1 MQGVIVLSGKGDG
14 VKKLQLQNAI
24 SNFLK
29 FMAFVKT
36 ASPLTLRA
44 YWVDLSQA
52 FDLPREA
59 LVEGAGPVGTK
70 DFNIEGR
77 LFRSAGP
84 SFTEKEL
91 LNRARD
97 AMNGWG
103 RLSLASRNRKAA
115 TLKSFFGWCYQESLT
130 ESDLSTRVHCPKVPR
145 KLPHFLSVDEIISI
159 TKSFD
164 EDDSIEEQALF
175 YLLYGGGLRISE
187 ACGLEWKRVSGRQIR
202 VLGKGSKERI
212 VPLPDIVVKILKELR
227 AQQAPK
233 TPYVFGSEPLD
244 TRKAFTWIRRRGEK
258 AKLMKLLHPHA
269 LRHSY
274 ATHLLSGGANLRSLQ
289 ELLGHDSLRATEK
302 YTHLGMD
309 QLARMMEKTHPLG
322 KKAR

>member
-1 MQGVIVLSGKGDG
+1 M
-14 VKKLQLQNAI
+14 KKLQLQTAI
-24 SNFLK
+24 SNYLK
-29 FMAFVKT
+29 FMGFVRT

-59 LVEGAGPVGTK
+59 LVDGAGPVGSK

-77 LFRSAGP
+77 LFRAAGP
-84 SFTEKEL
+84 SFTEVEL
-91 LNRARD
+91 LNRARE
-97 AMNGWG
+97 ALNGWG

-130 ESDLSTRVHCPKVPR
+130 QTDLSTRIHTPKVPR
-145 KLPHFLSVDEIISI
+145 QLPHFLSVDEIIAVV
-159 TKSFD
+159 KSFD
-164 EDDSIEEQALF
+164 NDDPPEEKALF

-187 ACGLEWKRVSGRQIR
+187 ACGLEWKRVSGRQLR

-212 VPLPDIVVKILKELR
+212 VPLPDVAVKVLKDLR
-227 AQQAPK
+227 ATQAAK
-233 TPYVFGSEPLD
+233 TPYVFGEAPLD
-244 TRKAFTWIRRRGEK
+244 TRKAYDWIKRRGEK
-258 AKLMKLLHPHA
+258 AKLMKPLHPHA

-302 YTHLGMD
+302 YTHLGVD
-309 QLARMMEKTHPLG
+309 QLARMLEKTHPLG
-322 KKAR
+322 KKSR